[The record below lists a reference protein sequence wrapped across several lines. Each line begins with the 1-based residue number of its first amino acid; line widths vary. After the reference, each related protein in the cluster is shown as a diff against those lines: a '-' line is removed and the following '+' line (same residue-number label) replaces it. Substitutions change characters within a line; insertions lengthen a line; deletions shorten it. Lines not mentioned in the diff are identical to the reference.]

1 LKILLVG
8 FGALGMRHLQSI
20 EGIDAKIDVIEI
32 SQENILENSKS
43 ISKKNLKKI
52 SFHEDYKHLEN
63 YYDVCIISTS
73 SGPRLKIIKKLQDVC
88 SWKFLILEKFLF
100 PDEGHYVDFEDSYK
114 FEINNV
120 YVNCPRR
127 YYGDYQ
133 NIKNLNNTND
143 FKSLEVYGNNWGMC
157 TNGIHFLDLHR
168 FLSDKDLTSVS
179 VKNVRKKKSKRQ
191 GYDEIAGNLL
201 FSSDTTK
208 LELTSEDCMR
218 EESLKIRIIY
228 SNNTYEI
235 DEIGLKIISKQGNRI
250 KKDIF
255 NPIFQSNLTQRY
267 LEDLMDSNCIKL
279 TKYLDSQKDH
289 LMFLRALNRDLSIQ
303 IT

>member
-1 LKILLVG
+1 MNILLVG

-20 EGIDAKIDVIEI
+20 ESIDAKIDVIEI
-32 SQENILENSKS
+32 SQENISKNSKN

-52 SFHEDYKHLEN
+52 SFHEDYKYLEN

-73 SGPRLKIIKKLQDVC
+73 SGPRLKIIKELQNVC

-100 PDEGHYVDFEDSYK
+100 PIEEHYVDFEDSYK

-133 NIKNLNNTND
+133 NIKNLNDNTD
-143 FKSLEVYGNNWGMC
+143 FKSIEVSGNNWGMC

-168 FLSDKDLTSVS
+168 FLSDKDLASVS
-179 VKNVRKKKSKRQ
+179 MKNLRKKKSKRQ

-201 FSSDTTK
+201 FSSGSTK
-208 LELTSEDCMR
+208 LELTSDDYKS

-228 SNNTYEI
+228 TNNTYEV

-255 NPIFQSNLTQRY
+255 NPIFQSNLTKRY
-267 LEDLMDSNCIKL
+267 VEDLMDSNCIKL

-289 LMFLRALNRDLSIQ
+289 LMFLRALNRDLCIQ